1 VFVVNGNDDL
11 ISDKLP
17 ALQAYQLS
25 IAAPPA
31 PAGSFDAAAA
41 ARGEA
46 VFTGVARCSTCHSG
60 PEFTDANMRLHSP
73 DEVVSEPEP
82 AGVPSYASRSATKL
96 YRTAPLKGLWQHA
109 PYFHNG
115 SAATLADVVA
125 IYNSRQ
131 SLGLTDAEMTDLVE
145 YLKSL

>member
-1 VFVVNGNDDL
+1 MVNGNDDL

-31 PAGSFDAAAA
+31 PAGSFDEAAAL
-41 ARGEA
+41 RGEA

-60 PEFTDANMRLHSP
+60 PELTDANTRLHAP
-73 DEVVSEPEP
+73 GEVVSEPEP
-82 AGVPSYASRSATKL
+82 DGVPSYASRSATGM
-96 YRTAPLKGLWQHA
+96 YRTAPLKGLWQHP

-115 SAATLADVVA
+115 TAANLDDVVA
-125 IYNSRQ
+125 TYDARKA
-131 SLGLTDAEMTDLVE
+131 LGLTDAEKADLVE